1 MEQPNIN
8 LVLQVDWNKV
18 SGDSASV
25 ADKIKKK
32 LHIQSKSGW
41 EKFQVLDHHDLL
53 SVLLWIFRNGPPRT
67 STWPE
72 DSLADSSS
80 ASPLLDP
87 SSYQDLDLIRIQFLS
102 QEIKMEGCAVSRVL
116 QV

>member
-1 MEQPNIN
+1 MGQNSGFSFNAILIWRSLKSIQTPTVKQPNISTV
-8 LVLQVDWNKV
+8 LEVDTVTTLLQVDWNKV

-41 EKFQVLDHHDLL
+41 EKFQVLRIIMIC
-53 SVLLWIFRNGPPRT
+53 SVLLWILRNGPPRT
-67 STWPE
+67 STWLE

-80 ASPLLDP
+80 A
-87 SSYQDLDLIRIQFLS
+87 
-102 QEIKMEGCAVSRVL
+102 
-116 QV
+116 

>member
-1 MEQPNIN
+1 M
-8 LVLQVDWNKV
+8 DWNKV

-53 SVLLWIFRNGPPRT
+53 CNLVETPSRNGPPRT
-67 STWPE
+67 FTWLE

-80 ASPLLDP
+80 ASPLLD
-87 SSYQDLDLIRIQFLS
+87 SRSY
-102 QEIKMEGCAVSRVL
+102 
-116 QV
+116 